1 MYVTRTVGGRYRLYE
16 FLAGGDTGE
25 VWQAL
30 DLGTDR
36 TVAVK
41 LLYPDLAAD
50 RRLADRLT
58 RAKGELTMLWHP
70 SIARL
75 LDIVAED
82 GTLAL
87 VTDLVPGVDLGRRLA
102 REGALDAARAS
113 AVAAAVADALST
125 AHQRGVVHGDL
136 KPSNVVIPA
145 GGQGP
150 ARVTDFAVMLLV
162 RAGRRYPE
170 PFDRL
175 RYRAPEVTDG
185 AMPLPP
191 SDVYALGA
199 MLGEMLPGN
208 PPARL
213 RMIADECLR
222 PDPGARPS
230 AAEIGQE
237 LGMLAARLESSPA
250 PVTPVAAAPIGAAP
264 TRSRSRTRG
273 RGRGGRGPTWLF
285 GSPGRMAL
293 LFALALA
300 LVLGAVAVTRPWEP
314 ASDQGGD
321 GSRPP
326 AGSPGGAASATGA
339 STAPPLPAAAGA
351 HTREGGAEFV
361 RYWFSLLNHAQ
372 ATGDTSAV
380 TAVAATD
387 CPECEQVVTA
397 IDAAYDSGGSMRGGV
412 YVVRNVATNGLFT
425 LDRPIYE
432 ATLDRSPRA
441 TLDRTGV
448 ERESLAGLTVANCM
462 VSLDWASDRWRVVS
476 VPTAGC
482 IA

>member
-1 MYVTRTVGGRYRLYE
+1 MTRTVGGRYRLYE

-50 RRLADRLT
+50 PRLVDRFV
-58 RAKGELTMLWHP
+58 RARGQLTMLWHP

-75 LDIVAED
+75 LDIVVEE

-87 VTDLVPGVDLGRRLA
+87 VTDLVPGGVDLGRRLA
-102 REGALDAARAS
+102 REGPLDAGSAS
-113 AVAAAVADALST
+113 AVGAAVADALST
-125 AHQRGVVHGDL
+125 AHQLGVVHGDV

-145 GGQGP
+145 RGEGP
-150 ARVTDFAVMLLV
+150 ACVTDFSVMLLV

-170 PFDRL
+170 PFERL

-185 AMPLPP
+185 AIPVPP

-208 PPARL
+208 SPARL
-213 RMIADECLR
+213 RMIAEECVR

-230 AAEIGQE
+230 AAEIGHE
-237 LGMLAARLESSPA
+237 LGTLAARLESAPA
-250 PVTPVAAAPIGAAP
+250 ALAAPARAAIGAGP
-264 TRSRSRTRG
+264 TGTRTRAQG
-273 RGRGGRGPTWLF
+273 RSAARGPAWLF
-285 GSPGRMAL
+285 GSPTRMAAV
-293 LFALALA
+293 FGVALA
-300 LVLGAVAVTRPWEP
+300 LVLAAFAVTRPWEP
-314 ASDQGGD
+314 ESDQSGEGTRTPGG
-321 GSRPP
+321 ST
-326 AGSPGGAASATGA
+326 GGAASATGT
-339 STAPPLPAAAGA
+339 SKAPPLPAAAGA
-351 HTREGGAEFV
+351 HTREGGAAFV
-361 RYWFSLLNHAQ
+361 RYWFTLLNHAQ
-372 ATGDTSAV
+372 GTGETAPLREATGPG
-380 TAVAATD
+380 
-387 CPECEQVVTA
+387 CRECENVVNT
-397 IDAAYDSGGSMRGGV
+397 IGGAYGDGGSMRGGV

-425 LDRPIYE
+425 LDSPIYE

-448 ERESLAGLTVANCM
+448 ERASLAGLTVANCM
-462 VSLDWASDRWRVVS
+462 VSLDWTGNRWRVAG

-482 IA
+482 VA